1 MNNQTFVINSQ
12 NIFGRERFHLGQLG
26 FEIPRSQ
33 DVSVNLGV
41 SGTSGHVVTDGFG
54 GIGHVIGVSRHDFRR
69 TGRIHQG
76 GTGQSQR
83 ALINLNLKG
92 LLSCQKFD

>member
-1 MNNQTFVINSQ
+1 MYL
-12 NIFGRERFHLGQLG
+12 EKRFHLGQLG
-26 FEIPRSQ
+26 FESPRSQ

-83 ALINLNLKG
+83 ALINLNFSESIINCYG
-92 LLSCQKFD
+92 RNFSS